1 MAQMP
6 NPLASQKNPLSPSAL
21 FKSLPRAVDEK
32 PIWAQLN
39 ITWRCNLDCAYCTE
53 YDNDKGH
60 VPTEVLVARIDKCHQ
75 LGVLH
80 TDLIGGEPLLHPDLV
95 PLFRAITA
103 RGMTSGMTTNG
114 FLLTADK
121 LDQLLEAGL
130 GRLQISVDG
139 VRPTREA
146 PKSLKTLQKKIELC
160 AGRPIWFRVNTVLC
174 DETLDQV
181 EEVARFCF
189 ERGVGVNFSVV
200 HERGR
205 LRRRLNNARYL
216 EKIRWLRAEKQAG
229 RPVATPYF
237 LLDYYERTLTG
248 APPAWSCLGGQK
260 CFYVAP
266 DGGFHFCAHV
276 PAAGDFAAVQPEDLA
291 RWGGAKGCERNCGV
305 DCVVHTSLPFSNLG
319 SVVASE
325 VGGRVGALIAGAAGP
340 PSAPAAGIRTGD

>member
-1 MAQMP
+1 MSTTAALP
-6 NPLASQKNPLSPSAL
+6 QKNPLSPMQL
-21 FKSLPRAVDEK
+21 VRSLPRAVDDR

-53 YDNDKGH
+53 YDNEKGH
-60 VPTEVLVARIDKCHQ
+60 VPADVVLSRIDKCRE

-80 TDLIGGEPLLHPDLV
+80 TDLIGGEPLLHPELV
-95 PLFRAITA
+95 PMFRHITA
-103 RGMTSGMTTNG
+103 LGMTSGMTTNG

-121 LDQLLEAGL
+121 LDRLMEAGL

-139 VRPTREA
+139 VHPTRGT

-160 AGRPIWFRVNTVLC
+160 AGRNIWFRVNTVIC

-189 ERGVGVNFSVV
+189 ERQVGVNFSVV

-229 RPVATPYF
+229 QPVSTPYF
-237 LLDYYERTLTG
+237 LLDYYEQTLTG
-248 APPAWSCLGGQK
+248 APPAWTCLAGQK

-276 PAAGDFAAVQPEDLA
+276 PPAGDFAAITAADVGRFDA
-291 RWGGAKGCERNCGV
+291 AKGCERDCGV
-305 DCVVHTSLPFSNLG
+305 DCVVHTSLPLSRLAAT
-319 SVVASE
+319 VKSE
-325 VGGRVGALIAGAAGP
+325 LGGRLGAVSSALMGRGRARAPGSGDVG
-340 PSAPAAGIRTGD
+340 